1 MRHAFFYLTLWQEQ
15 ASWNTSR
22 VVSYIWVL
30 FVCLEKLVVIYS
42 D

>member
-1 MRHAFFYLTLWQEQ
+1 MRHVSFYLTLWQEQ

-30 FVCLEKLVVIYS
+30 FVCVEKLVVRYS